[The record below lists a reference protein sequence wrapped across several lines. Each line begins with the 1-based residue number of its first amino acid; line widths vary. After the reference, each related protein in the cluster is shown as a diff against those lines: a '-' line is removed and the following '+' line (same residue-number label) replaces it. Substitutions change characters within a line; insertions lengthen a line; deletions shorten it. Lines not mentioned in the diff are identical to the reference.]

1 MLVETDIFDR
11 LKVQAIAEKR
21 IYYGVPWSE
30 YLRLREEFTEASHL
44 RMTYQRGVLEIMS
57 PKRLHEQIT
66 RLIDMVVT
74 LIAFETGRNVDNC
87 GALTLRVAG
96 IASGGE
102 PDSCFYLAHEG
113 DVRGLSD
120 IDLTLHPPPD
130 LVLEVDITSPSLDKF
145 ELYAAAGVPEIWRH
159 DEGRI
164 TFYRLTHNS
173 YERISQ
179 SICLPQLTSH
189 LLETYLHLGRTQ
201 GSTAMLRRLK
211 DDLA

>member
-1 MLVETDIFDR
+1 M
-11 LKVQAIAEKR
+11 
-21 IYYGVPWSE
+21 
-30 YLRLREEFTEASHL
+30 
-44 RMTYQRGVLEIMS
+44 
-57 PKRLHEQIT
+57 
-66 RLIDMVVT
+66 
-74 LIAFETGRNVDNC
+74 
-87 GALTLRVAG
+87 AG

-102 PDSCFYLAHEG
+102 PDSCFYLAHEA

-130 LVLEVDITSPSLDKF
+130 LVVEVDITSPSLDKF

-164 TFYRLTHNS
+164 TFYRLSHNQ
-173 YERISQ
+173 YERITHSL
-179 SICLPQLTSH
+179 CFPLLTSRI
-189 LLETYLHLGRTQ
+189 LETYLHLGRTQ